1 MCEKGMDWA
10 RLAEEFFDQKDY
22 QGKKVLENVPEQMA
36 SNNNFIAFHSVIQIQ
51 KSGWNYLF
59 LYDGRIFIQSE
70 RKAFFFSQFLF

>member
-1 MCEKGMDWA
+1 MA
-10 RLAEEFFDQKDY
+10 
-22 QGKKVLENVPEQMA
+22 VPEQMA